1 MRDDPFF
8 KDTQRKALDMEGES
22 FEFPVLYYD
31 FRMISGTFTA
41 KTKKIKNS
49 FLTPISNQ

>member
-1 MRDDPFF
+1 MRDDPCF
-8 KDTQRKALDMEGES
+8 KDTQIKALDMEGES

-41 KTKKIKNS
+41 KTKKIKTALMT
-49 FLTPISNQ
+49 F